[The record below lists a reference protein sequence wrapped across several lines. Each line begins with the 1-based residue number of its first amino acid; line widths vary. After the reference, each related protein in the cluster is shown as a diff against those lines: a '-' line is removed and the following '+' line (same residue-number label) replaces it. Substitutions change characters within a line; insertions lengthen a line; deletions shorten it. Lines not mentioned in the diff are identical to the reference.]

1 MQGIQLKHY
10 LFKATLLPTLVTL
23 ILLCVMTWLAFWQLD
38 RAEYKNNIQTQIE
51 NKQGTSAISIFNLAD
66 EEKNWLYQPVFATGK
81 FDNDHNIYLDNQ
93 VHDMVAGYSIFTPLL
108 LSDNKAV
115 LVNRGWLP
123 LGKSRA
129 TLPDVSIDARMRR
142 ISGLATNPP
151 SSGLILSS
159 DVNFFENWPTVLQY
173 INLMQ
178 IEKEIGYK
186 LIPIILTM
194 NNEKQTTLKPLPIKI
209 NMRAE
214 KHTAY
219 AFQWF
224 GLSLALLTIYFVVN
238 TTNTKKE

>member
-10 LFKATLLPTLVTL
+10 LFKATLIPTIITL
-23 ILLCVMTWLAFWQLD
+23 ILLCIMIWLAFWQLD
-38 RAEYKNNIQTQIE
+38 RADYKNNIQTLIE
-51 NKQGTSAISIFNLAD
+51 NKQDTPAISIFNIAKD
-66 EEKNWLYQPVFATGK
+66 ENDWLYQPVFATGK

-93 VHDMVAGYSIFTPLL
+93 VHNMTAGYSIFTPLL
-108 LSDNKAV
+108 LSDNKAI

-129 TLPDVSIDARMRR
+129 TPPDISIDDRMRR
-142 ISGLATNPP
+142 INGLTTHPP
-151 SSGLILSS
+151 SSGIILSS
-159 DVNFFENWPTVLQY
+159 NANIFANWPVVLQY
-173 INLMQ
+173 IDIAQ

-186 LIPIILTM
+186 LLPVILTM

-224 GLSLALLTIYFVVN
+224 ALSLTLLIIYIVVN
-238 TTNTKKE
+238 TTNTNKE